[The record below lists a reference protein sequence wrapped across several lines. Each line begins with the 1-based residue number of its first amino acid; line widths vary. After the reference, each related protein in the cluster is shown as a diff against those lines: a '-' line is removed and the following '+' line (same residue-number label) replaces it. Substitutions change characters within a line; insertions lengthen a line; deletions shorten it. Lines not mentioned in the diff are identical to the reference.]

1 LAGQIFGVLDGCLAN
16 NRGEIVE
23 LIFRHSQKSYARGG
37 GKSIARILLEAEMLK
52 RARAVAAF
60 YAQQKVVQMKR
71 PNIKRA

>member
-1 LAGQIFGVLDGCLAN
+1 LAGQIFDVLQNCLAN
-16 NRGEIVE
+16 NRGEIAE
-23 LIFRHSQKSYARGG
+23 LIFRHFESYARGG
-37 GKSIARILLEAEMLK
+37 GKKHRADIIRGGDLK